1 MPTFEICNIINEQ
14 IVVRE
19 LNSNCLQTLTMIP
32 NTGTE
37 FVSFYDKE
45 GNIWDFKDGPMNPA
59 DLQVGD
65 QLILRAIV
73 PNPE

>member
-32 NTGTE
+32 NVGTK
-37 FVSFYDKE
+37 FVSFYDE
-45 GNIWDFKDGPMNPA
+45 ECNIWDFEDGPMNPA

-65 QLILRAIV
+65 QLILRAII

>member
-1 MPTFEICNIINEQ
+1 MPTYIICNIIYNK

-32 NTGTE
+32 TTGTE
-37 FVSFYDKE
+37 FVSFYDE
-45 GNIWDFKDGPMNPA
+45 ECNIWDFEDGPMNPA

-65 QLILRAIV
+65 QLILRAII